1 MIFLSW
7 QETQRKASE
16 PLPVKIWPPLPES
29 NGIPSEKGPG
39 PPTLGWT
46 SPKVGEEE
54 KEEEEEKDDSMPS
67 FGCNTRPV
75 GYRVQE

>member
-1 MIFLSW
+1 M
-7 QETQRKASE
+7 KGSE

-46 SPKVGEEE
+46 SPKVGEE
-54 KEEEEEKDDSMPS
+54 DRAQAL
-67 FGCNTRPV
+67 FW
-75 GYRVQE
+75 VQHSTCSRL

>member
-16 PLPVKIWPPLPES
+16 PLPAKIWPPLPES

-54 KEEEEEKDDSMPS
+54 KEEEEKDDSMPS

>member
-46 SPKVGEEE
+46 SPKVGEE
-54 KEEEEEKDDSMPS
+54 KEEEEKDDSMPS

-75 GYRVQE
+75 RYRVQE

>member
-16 PLPVKIWPPLPES
+16 PLPAKIWPPLPES

-54 KEEEEEKDDSMPS
+54 GEEEKDDSMPS